1 MTTKKP
7 NFIIK
12 FDNSNPT
19 QAEKD
24 QAFLGL
30 FNCLAKIAIRIES
43 VKEGTIK
50 EQKEIEQNP
59 NIEICAK
66 LRQNGLILIP
76 AGANALRFLPPL
88 NITASDIDKAV
99 KILDKTLEKL

>member
-24 QAFLGL
+24 QAFLCL

-43 VKEGTIK
+43 EKEGTIK
-50 EQKEIEQNP
+50 EQKEIEQNLMKFHS
-59 NIEICAK
+59 ETL
-66 LRQNGLILIP
+66 LRVQKEL
-76 AGANALRFLPPL
+76 
-88 NITASDIDKAV
+88 K
-99 KILDKTLEKL
+99 KQ

>member
-19 QAEKD
+19 QAEKE

-43 VKEGTIK
+43 EKEGTIK
-50 EQKEIEQNP
+50 EQKEIEQNLMKFHS
-59 NIEICAK
+59 ETL
-66 LRQNGLILIP
+66 LRVQKELKK
-76 AGANALRFLPPL
+76 R
-88 NITASDIDKAV
+88 
-99 KILDKTLEKL
+99 